1 MQLLPML
8 VTALQES
15 EQSQLL
21 KKYGATLAK
30 HTETAST
37 LLDMLNLVLDDKAR
51 LNKNSYLAGTGR
63 AMAVRSEVNGL
74 LDMSRWPIVLF
85 STSLVCCSTYC
96 VYRGSSGKPTWSATT
111 SCRGMCT
118 TLLKSATCPSPSIRG
133 RRSIKILF

>member
-74 LDMSRWPIVLF
+74 LDMSRWPIFFQLYRSAAQHNMYIGAPQENLCGVQRPV
-85 STSLVCCSTYC
+85 TEVCARPCSR
-96 VYRGSSGKPTWSATT
+96 VRPA
-111 SCRGMCT
+111 
-118 TLLKSATCPSPSIRG
+118 LHPQFEVDVP
-133 RRSIKILF
+133 

>member
-15 EQSQLL
+15 QQSQLL

-74 LDMSRWPIVLF
+74 LDMSRWPIIVF
-85 STSLVCCSTYC
+85 STSFGPLPNIMCISGLLRKTYVEC
-96 VYRGSSGKPTWSATT
+96 NDQLQRYVHDLAQECDLPF
-111 SCRGMCT
+111 
-118 TLLKSATCPSPSIRG
+118 TLNSR
-133 RRSIKILF
+133 

>member
-15 EQSQLL
+15 QQSQLL

-74 LDMSRWPIVLF
+74 LDIRACCREVKIPNQYGGVILWCLF
-85 STSLVCCSTYC
+85 M
-96 VYRGSSGKPTWSATT
+96 YRIDP
-111 SCRGMCT
+111 
-118 TLLKSATCPSPSIRG
+118 
-133 RRSIKILF
+133 

>member
-74 LDMSRWPIVLF
+74 LDMSRWPMNIIFNYFGPLPNIICL
-85 STSLVCCSTYC
+85 SALLRKTYVEC
-96 VYRGSSGKPTWSATT
+96 NDQLQRYVHDLAQECDLPF
-111 SCRGMCT
+111 
-118 TLLKSATCPSPSIRG
+118 TLNSR
-133 RRSIKILF
+133 

>member
-15 EQSQLL
+15 QQSQLL

-74 LDMSRWPIVLF
+74 LDMSRWPMLLF
-85 STSLVCCSTYC
+85 SSFGPLPNIICIW
-96 VYRGSSGKPTWSATT
+96 GSSGKPTWSATT
-111 SCRGMCT
+111 S
-118 TLLKSATCPSPSIRG
+118 
-133 RRSIKILF
+133 

>member
-74 LDMSRWPIVLF
+74 LDMSRWPILF
-85 STSLVCCSTYC
+85 STFKV
-96 VYRGSSGKPTWSATT
+96 RRPT
-111 SCRGMCT
+111 
-118 TLLKSATCPSPSIRG
+118 
-133 RRSIKILF
+133 

>member
-74 LDMSRWPIVLF
+74 LDMSRWPIILF
-85 STSLVCCSTYC
+85 SSFGPLPNIMCISALLRKTYVEC
-96 VYRGSSGKPTWSATT
+96 NDQLERYVQDLAQECDLPF
-111 SCRGMCT
+111 
-118 TLLKSATCPSPSIRG
+118 TLNSR
-133 RRSIKILF
+133 